1 MLAVIACLCVL
12 ATSLLAWSRYAS
24 SRPADGQPGAASQDQ
39 VRRIA
44 DWARA
49 VRAAAPPQRASAVAE
64 RFDASVP
71 EDRRT
76 PWAESIAAALGRAD
90 RDAPLSVNLFRGGSV
105 KAVWTC
111 GAPPAGRRAEAA
123 ATAGPAH
130 LALLFRR
137 GDDGRLWLLG
147 PMP

>member
-1 MLAVIACLCVL
+1 VRTRVLTVIAFLCMLATALF
-12 ATSLLAWSRYAS
+12 AWSRYES
-24 SRPADGQPGAASQDQ
+24 SRADLGQPAGVTAVQ
-39 VRRIA
+39 VRELA
-44 DWARA
+44 EWARS
-49 VRAAAPPQRASAVAE
+49 VRAAAQDRRAPVVAE

-76 PWAESIAAALGRAD
+76 LWAESIAATLARAE
-90 RDAPLSVNLFRGGSV
+90 RDEPLSVNLFRGGTV

-111 GAPPAGRRAEAA
+111 RGPS
-123 ATAGPAH
+123 AGPAH

-137 GDDGRLWLLG
+137 GDDGRLRLLG